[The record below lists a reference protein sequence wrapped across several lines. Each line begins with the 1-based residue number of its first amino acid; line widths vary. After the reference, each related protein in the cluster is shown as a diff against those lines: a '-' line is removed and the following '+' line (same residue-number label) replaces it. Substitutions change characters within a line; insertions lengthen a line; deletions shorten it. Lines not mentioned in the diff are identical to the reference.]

1 LPERPSAHRA
11 RHILHLKTPISASL
25 RAPERALSVLSRIHP
40 TPAVGGYPTATA
52 LRFIAEHEPD
62 ERGWYGGPI
71 GWIDSK
77 DNADFAV
84 ALRSGV
90 IAGKL
95 AHLYVGAGIVHGS
108 DSESELQETGW
119 KLKVL
124 LSALG

>member
-1 LPERPSAHRA
+1 M
-11 RHILHLKTPISASL
+11 LHLKTPISARL
-25 RAPERALSVLSRIHP
+25 REPERALALLSRIHP
-40 TPAVGGYPTATA
+40 TPAVGGYPTRPA

-62 ERGWYGGPI
+62 ERGWYAGPI
-71 GWIDSK
+71 GWIDSQ
-77 DNADFAV
+77 DDAEFAV

-95 AHLYVGAGIVHGS
+95 AHLYVGAGIVSGS
-108 DSESELQETGW
+108 DSESELAETGW

>member
-1 LPERPSAHRA
+1 
-11 RHILHLKTPISASL
+11 
-25 RAPERALSVLSRIHP
+25 
-40 TPAVGGYPTATA
+40 VGGYPTTPA
-52 LRFIAEHEPD
+52 LSFIAEHEPD

-71 GWIDSK
+71 GWVDSR

-95 AHLYVGAGIVHGS
+95 AHLYVGAGIVSGS